1 MGKDTAV
8 ITPEPDVKNQELK
21 KELAELDDNPSPMV
35 LDEPVKPVDTVTP
48 PVQVLD
54 KPADDTSVKKD
65 AVVVPDVKAEEPV
78 IDYKAEFEKVK
89 NHKDNLEK
97 ALHEMRLKRKD
108 DLSRLAALQS
118 SNPAADDAGK
128 IDRDIDPEVENII
141 KSTIEPELNEVRTE
155 IRLGR
160 FQQDA
165 TRVITKEGAEKYKTA
180 MDTFNEIIT
189 PESHLYDPSIHE
201 AFMKSKAPAEF
212 AFKIGMSMG
221 LDGYI
226 ESIRKETAE
235 KVKKETLEE
244 LKNSANKTIPSLSQ
258 LNGGKP
264 ANAQPNSLRKEMDD
278 L

>member
-21 KELAELDDNPSPMV
+21 KELAELDDNPSPSV

-54 KPADDTSVKKD
+54 KPADDTSVKKY